1 MAEDNAE
8 DRARIAGHIGAVDRV
23 YGRLTRLTLSMIS
36 CNTRDSRFGG
46 AMRSFV
52 YAAFVL
58 AGATGCASTMQ
69 VGNYHVRRET
79 WERDQSEIG
88 QRAAFETKCSADQLT
103 ISILAAETYYGM
115 FWTKYD
121 QPKQV
126 GVTGCGHRLVYART
140 YNPDSSWIL
149 NSTTAKEQ

>member
-1 MAEDNAE
+1 
-8 DRARIAGHIGAVDRV
+8 
-23 YGRLTRLTLSMIS
+23 
-36 CNTRDSRFGG
+36 
-46 AMRSFV
+46 
-52 YAAFVL
+52 
-58 AGATGCASTMQ
+58 MQ

-79 WERDQSEIG
+79 WEHDRAEIG
-88 QRAAFETKCSADQLT
+88 QRAGFETKCPADQLT
-103 ISILAAETYYGM
+103 FSILAAEKYYGT

-149 NSTTAKEQ
+149 NSIGSEAQ